1 MPIFRIEL
9 DDIQYHVPMLL
20 YVYRLMVCNFL
31 FENLDQVSRIY
42 KQGGVA
48 KKQPADCPLPLGL
61 FSLCE

>member
-1 MPIFRIEL
+1 
-9 DDIQYHVPMLL
+9 
-20 YVYRLMVCNFL
+20 MVCNFL

-61 FSLCE
+61 SPLCE